1 MTLQVN
7 DLDRREAAP
16 VAQLVDTSDNLAQLY
31 RTHGKRFLDVAL
43 VILSLPFV
51 LPLVGVLALLVALD
65 GHNPFYTQNRV
76 GRHGRIFRIY
86 KLRTMVPNA
95 KASLK
100 DYLAKNSAARAE
112 WEATQKLRNDPRIT
126 PLGRFLRNT
135 SVDELPQLLNVLK
148 GDMSLIGPRPMMI
161 EQMPLYPDRTYYQ
174 MRPGVSGLWQVSDRN
189 DTTFAERAIYDSSYN
204 RQLSLWTDIK
214 IIAKTF
220 TVVLR
225 GTGC

>member
-16 VAQLVDTSDNLAQLY
+16 VAQLADAGDNLAQLY
-31 RTHGKRFLDVAL
+31 RSHGKRVLDVAL
-43 VILSLPFV
+43 VLLSLPFV
-51 LPLVGVLALLVALD
+51 LPVVAVLALLIALD
-65 GHNPFYTQNRV
+65 GNNPFYTQNRV
-76 GRHGRIFRIY
+76 GRGGRIFKIY

-112 WEATQKLRNDPRIT
+112 WEANQKLRNDPRIT
-126 PLGRFLRNT
+126 TLGKILRNT
-135 SVDELPQLLNVLK
+135 SMDELPQLLNVLK

-189 DTTFAERAIYDSSYN
+189 DTTFAERAVYDADYN
-204 RQLSLWTDIK
+204 RRLSLWTDIK

-220 TVVLR
+220 AVVLR